1 MLWLRSALYNIV
13 FYVNLFVFLVG
24 GAFFLVT
31 PRSWAMAA
39 LKTWATTSLWWL
51 KVICG
56 TRMEVRGREHIP
68 EDGALVAGKHQST
81 WETFAILPLFAD
93 PAVVLKRELTYIP
106 FFGWFIFKFR
116 MIPVEREAGPS
127 ALRAIT
133 ARAQAAVAMGRQI
146 IMFPEGTRRA
156 PGAPPD
162 YKPGATALYLK
173 LGKPCVPFALNSGL
187 YWPRRKFLR
196 RPGTIILE
204 FLPPIPPGLPR
215 REFERR
221 LIEMV
226 ETATARLEA
235 EADLAYKK

>member
-1 MLWLRSALYNIV
+1 MLWLRSTLYNIV
-13 FYVNLFVFLVG
+13 FYVNLFAFLVG
-24 GAFFLVT
+24 GAFFLAT

-39 LKTWATTSLWWL
+39 LKAWATTSLWWL
-51 KVICG
+51 KVICR

-68 EDGALVAGKHQST
+68 EEGALVAGKHQST

-93 PAVVLKRELTYIP
+93 PAVVLKKELTYIP

-156 PGAPPD
+156 PGASPD

-196 RPGTIILE
+196 RPGTIIVE
-204 FLPPIPPGLPR
+204 FLPAIPPGLPR
-215 REFERR
+215 RDFERR
-221 LIEMV
+221 LIEAV
-226 ETATARLEA
+226 ETTTARLEA